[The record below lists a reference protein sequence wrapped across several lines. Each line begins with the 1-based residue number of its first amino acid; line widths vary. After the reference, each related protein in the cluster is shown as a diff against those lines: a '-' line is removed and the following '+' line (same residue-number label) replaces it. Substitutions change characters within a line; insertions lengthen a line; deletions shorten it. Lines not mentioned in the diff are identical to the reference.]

1 MSEGKKELV
10 WLITGAFKHAHPHRQ
25 HPNALQIHVPGTSS
39 GFGHHLVLIAL
50 SRGDCV
56 IATARSLDKI
66 QDFPASDKL
75 RTMPLDVTEGFA
87 SIKAKIDEA
96 VTFFGR
102 IDVLVNNA
110 GYGHKAIL
118 EEGGCVHM
126 STFVEGTVMFG
137 SSVLT
142 EPGRSD
148 VLRQQFDTNFFGLVD
163 VTNAVLPHMRDRFS
177 GTIVLIGSRASWV
190 PEIPVGI
197 LTIRSNTC
205 RAYRFPMKH
214 RVPVSRL
221 E

>member
-10 WLITGAFKHAHPHRQ
+10 WFITGALMHAHLHRQ
-25 HPNALQIHVPGTSS
+25 HFNTPQIHAPGTSS

-75 RTMPLDVTEGFA
+75 RTMPLDVIEGFA

-118 EEGGCVHM
+118 EEGGCVDLSMLLVGTTMFRISAVDPM
-126 STFVEGTVMFG
+126 SCASSSTRTSSG
-137 SSVLT
+137 SS
-142 EPGRSD
+142 
-148 VLRQQFDTNFFGLVD
+148 
-163 VTNAVLPHMRDRFS
+163 M
-177 GTIVLIGSRASWV
+177 
-190 PEIPVGI
+190 
-197 LTIRSNTC
+197 
-205 RAYRFPMKH
+205 
-214 RVPVSRL
+214 
-221 E
+221 

>member
-10 WLITGAFKHAHPHRQ
+10 WFITGALMHAHLHRQ
-25 HPNALQIHVPGTSS
+25 HFNTAPKHAPGTSS
-39 GFGHHLVLIAL
+39 GFGHHFVLIAL
-50 SRGDCV
+50 NRGDCV

-75 RTMPLDVTEGFA
+75 RTMSLDVTEGFA

-118 EEGGCVHM
+118 EEGGYVHR
-126 STFVEGTVMFG
+126 STCLGETPMFG
-137 SSVLT
+137 SSMLT
-142 EPGRSD
+142 ELGRSD

-190 PEIPVGI
+190 PEIPVCFCLSA
-197 LTIRSNTC
+197 LTAIVLT
-205 RAYRFPMKH
+205 P
-214 RVPVSRL
+214 SR
-221 E
+221 